1 MITLG
6 EMKEALQKFAFQLS
20 DEEVAIIMRHFDTK
34 KDGQI
39 SYNESAQLP
48 PLR

>member
-1 MITLG
+1 
-6 EMKEALQKFAFQLS
+6 MKEALQKFAFQLS